1 MKTSELL
8 LLLRVLAELI
18 ALIERAIRTGRKEIS
33 VEELAEAFER
43 ANAAEADWAKALKG
57 ESP

>member
-8 LLLRVLAELI
+8 LLMRVLAELI
-18 ALIERAIRTGRKEIS
+18 ALIERAIRTDRKEIS

-43 ANAAEADWAKALKG
+43 ANAAEADWAEALKG
-57 ESP
+57 TEE

>member
-8 LLLRVLAELI
+8 LLMRVLAELI
-18 ALIERAIRTGRKEIS
+18 ALIDRALRAGQTHIS
-33 VEELAEAFER
+33 VEELTEAFER

-57 ESP
+57 TGE